1 MLLAKSALPQAK
13 SQDTQEVLFQ
23 SQSAGKLAVPPSFA
37 CLPYSRQSLSHSFSQ
52 QLFID
57 HLYKL

>member
-13 SQDTQEVLFQ
+13 SQDTQEVLFR

-37 CLPYSRQSLSHSFSQ
+37 CLPYSRQSFSHSFIFSAT
-52 QLFID
+52 I
-57 HLYKL
+57 Y